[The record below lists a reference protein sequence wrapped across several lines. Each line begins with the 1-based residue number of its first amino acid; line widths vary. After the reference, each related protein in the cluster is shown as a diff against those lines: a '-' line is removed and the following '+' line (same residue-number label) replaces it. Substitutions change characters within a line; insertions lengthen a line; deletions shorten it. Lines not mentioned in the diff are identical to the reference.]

1 MRGLDFVVKI
11 PTRILLCA
19 FERSFDLK
27 LYKTENDIFAYSKI
41 KKKHF
46 HDISERLRSSNIA
59 LELTNIYIYI
69 FSFFVETSLTLSF
82 YLTVEQW
89 PHTMKIIMEE

>member
-27 LYKTENDIFAYSKI
+27 LYKTENDIFAHSKI

-46 HDISERLRSSNIA
+46 RNISERLRSSNIT
-59 LELTNIYIYI
+59 LELTNIYIYIYI

-82 YLTVEQW
+82 CLTVEQ
-89 PHTMKIIMEE
+89 

>member
-69 FSFFVETSLTLSF
+69 YFRSLLKRHSLYHFTSQWSSSLT
-82 YLTVEQW
+82 
-89 PHTMKIIMEE
+89 P